1 MNSIPTEESIKQ
13 YKIDIQSK
21 VNEILNSLDEHK
33 LDSTHIHS
41 LTEPNSDDRIYPTII
56 MTLVDNDN
64 YGEVFSSGTTTDD
77 AWFTFLDNVER
88 EEDFMH
94 IGLDNYNKLL
104 KIKPYEYDHELQGK
118 LIELYCFAYDLDWDF
133 IHKVWGLHDD

>member
-13 YKIDIQSK
+13 YKIDIQAK

-33 LDSTHIHS
+33 F
-41 LTEPNSDDRIYPTII
+41 SDDRIYPTII

-77 AWFTFLDNVER
+77 AWFTFLDNIER
-88 EEDFMH
+88 EENFMN
-94 IGLDNYNKLL
+94 IGLYNYNKLL